1 MGVCPSRAPLGQ
13 PVASLKGA
21 DYHSPD
27 PERTATA
34 QASGL
39 DSGKSAMWKFLIRR
53 LLQIVLTLYL
63 FATIVFFIV
72 YLQPGDI
79 SQVYINNPKLPPE
92 AREALKRQLGLDQPP
107 HIQYLNFMRNLV
119 TGNLGI
125 SFSEYPRP
133 VWDIIK
139 ERLPRTV
146 ALFLIATLIYYALG
160 FHLGKLIAWR
170 RKGLL
175 DYSATIVGVVLFTVY
190 TPWFAYLIIWIF
202 GYKLGWF
209 PLGKFLDPVLW
220 RRYDVPANEVFGLML
235 MVGGAAILFLL
246 AVYVL
251 GRKLHLPP
259 LPRALMNF
267 GALGLSGGSVAYL
280 LWGPEFQPYGLLARD
295 ILWHMVLPVTTV
307 TLIAFGG
314 AMLLIPMITSF
325 VLALAFVVDGGII
338 TETVFSWKGMGLT
351 LLDAVTNED
360 LPLAVGT
367 FVFTGIFALIA
378 HLIADIAYAYLDP
391 RIRYE

>member
-1 MGVCPSRAPLGQ
+1 
-13 PVASLKGA
+13 
-21 DYHSPD
+21 
-27 PERTATA
+27 
-34 QASGL
+34 
-39 DSGKSAMWKFLIRR
+39 MWKFLIRR
-53 LLQIVLTLYL
+53 VLQIVLTLYL

-175 DYSATIVGVVLFTVY
+175 DYSATILGVVLFTVY

-235 MVGGAAILFLL
+235 TVGGAAILFLL

-267 GALGLSGGSVAYL
+267 GALGLAGGSVAYL

-314 AMLLIPMITSF
+314 AMLLMRDSMLEVIKEDYVLAAKAKGLPDKVVRDKHAARNALLPMITSF

>member
-1 MGVCPSRAPLGQ
+1 MQ
-13 PVASLKGA
+13 
-21 DYHSPD
+21 
-27 PERTATA
+27 
-34 QASGL
+34 
-39 DSGKSAMWKFLIRR
+39 KFLIKR
-53 LLQIVLTLYL
+53 LFQIILTLYI

-79 SQVYINNPKLPPE
+79 SQVYINNPKIPSE
-92 AREALKRQLGLDQPP
+92 AREALKKQLGLDQPP
-107 HIQYLNFMRNLV
+107 YIQYLSFMRNLV

-133 VWDIIK
+133 VWEIIK

-146 ALFLIATLIYYALG
+146 ALFLVATLIYYALG

-170 RKGLL
+170 RRGLL
-175 DYSATIVGVVLFTVY
+175 DYSSTVVGVVLFTVY

-202 GYKLGWF
+202 GYKLDWF
-209 PLGKFLDPVLW
+209 PLGKFLDPLLW
-220 RRYDVPANEVFGLML
+220 IRYRDITANEVFGYIL

-246 AVYVL
+246 AVYLL
-251 GRKLHLPP
+251 GRRLP
-259 LPRALMNF
+259 LPLLPKVVMNF
-267 GALGLSGGSVAYL
+267 GSLGLAGGAVGYL
-280 LWGPEFQPYGLLARD
+280 LVSPEFQPYGILARD

-314 AMLLIPMITSF
+314 AMLLMRDSMLEVTKEDYVLAAKAKGLADKTVRDKHAARNALLPMITSF

-338 TETVFSWKGMGLT
+338 TETIFSWKGMGLT
-351 LLDAVTNED
+351 LLSAVVEED

-391 RIRYE
+391 RIRYG

>member
-1 MGVCPSRAPLGQ
+1 
-13 PVASLKGA
+13 
-21 DYHSPD
+21 
-27 PERTATA
+27 
-34 QASGL
+34 
-39 DSGKSAMWKFLIRR
+39 MWKFLIRR
-53 LLQIVLTLYL
+53 VLQIVLTLYL

-235 MVGGAAILFLL
+235 TVGGAAILFLL

-267 GALGLSGGSVAYL
+267 GALGLAGGSVAYL

-314 AMLLIPMITSF
+314 AMLLMRDSMLEVIKEDYVLAAKAKGLPDKVVRDKHAARNALLPMITSF

-367 FVFTGIFALIA
+367 FVFTGIFALVA